1 MKLASDIKKA
11 IKTFIDYKDLE
22 KIEIDELEL
31 TKKVLE
37 SFISES
43 NNETKNK
50 LKKIKWLLYN
60 NVYKVGKKYVKDEF
74 KGIGDTTYSLIREMF
89 DYSFRKNRK
98 ITDEDLNVAVE
109 EYCKTKGYEVTS
121 QGIGKFTDDKKFKK
135 ISSKILNRYLE
146 DVKVSIEDIYN
157 IKNNKIVGLKKY

>member
-1 MKLASDIKKA
+1 MKLATDIKKA
-11 IKTFIDYKDLE
+11 IKTFINYKDLE

-43 NNETKNK
+43 DSETKNK

-74 KGIGDTTYSLIREMF
+74 KGIGDTIYSLIREMF

-146 DVKVSIEDIYN
+146 DVKVSIKDIYN
-157 IKNNKIVGLKKY
+157 IENNKIVGLKKY